1 MLYFLIAGPN
11 SDVKDIGGSGIS
23 APLYFMAGLASFG
36 TMSAMLSS
44 GARIAAERAV
54 GWNRQ
59 LRISPLSPRAYF
71 RAKVLTA
78 YMMALR
84 QPARALHRRR
94 DARRQ
99 PVGRAVAAR

>member
-1 MLYFLIAGPN
+1 M
-11 SDVKDIGGSGIS
+11 V
-23 APLYFMAGLASFG
+23 GLVSFG
-36 TMSAMLSS
+36 TMSAMLSC

-59 LRISPLSPRAYF
+59 LRITPLSPRAYF

-84 QPARALHRRR
+84 QPARAVRRR
-94 DARRQ
+94 RVARRQ
-99 PVGRAVAAR
+99 PAGAASG